1 MALVCRCGHQL
12 ESHRPPKLMPCTST
26 RLGEPL
32 DEKLEKICTRP
43 GEIVCEEHVR
53 EVVWVAPVAHD
64 EKVLVG
70 NSPVERDRQEEKV
83 VVVRGVTRV
92 DETHPTRVDRGTADQ
107 RCPGHDETPDPNE
120 L

>member
-1 MALVCRCGHQL
+1 MPLVCRCGHQL

-53 EVVWVAPVAHD
+53 EVVWVAPVAP
-64 EKVLVG
+64 ENCPAGQLY
-70 NSPVERDRQEEKV
+70 RL
-83 VVVRGVTRV
+83 RGEYSVQI
-92 DETHPTRVDRGTADQ
+92 AIKF
-107 RCPGHDETPDPNE
+107 
-120 L
+120 